1 MQKLI
6 YVLLFAGLTMLA
18 EAGHEVCKRCNS
30 TYMVSKRSPRMNSQ
44 YLYHP
49 SHPLSAFF
57 ELSSLP
63 EEEHAEDQVLRQVG
77 QQPLDRG
84 KKNLLPEY
92 RDLCEIITKRVQ
104 LDDLEYE
111 YQPPQYYEVYCK
123 NYPFVGNDQ
132 AAVKSKQECVNPGFH
147 CVQRSKTL
155 FLVRRRWDSEC
166 WEPYSKEIA
175 SGCDCMWPV
184 SALGDIA
191 VHY

>member
-1 MQKLI
+1 MHRVVYILM
-6 YVLLFAGLTMLA
+6 FGGLAYLGETGR
-18 EAGHEVCKRCNS
+18 EFCNRCNS
-30 TYMVSKRSPRMNSQ
+30 TYMITKRSPRNSES
-44 YLYHP
+44 LYHP
-49 SHPLSAFF
+49 RHPLSP
-57 ELSSLP
+57 LYDSNYLP
-63 EEEHAEDQVLRQVG
+63 EEDHSEDQMLRQLG
-77 QQPLDRG
+77 QQTLDRG

-92 RDLCEIITKRVQ
+92 RDLCEIYTKKVQ
-104 LDDLEYE
+104 LDDSEYE

-123 NYPFVGNDQ
+123 NYPLNGNDR
-132 AAVKSKQECVNPGFH
+132 ATEKTKQECVNPGFH

-166 WEPYSKEIA
+166 WEPYAREIA

>member
-1 MQKLI
+1 MYRVI
-6 YVLLFAGLTMLA
+6 YILMFGSLA
-18 EAGHEVCKRCNS
+18 YLGETGRGFCKRCNG
-30 TYMVSKRSPRMNSQ
+30 TYMVTKRAPRNSE

-49 SHPLSAFF
+49 RHPLSP
-57 ELSSLP
+57 LYDSDYLP
-63 EEEHAEDQVLRQVG
+63 EEEHSEDQMLRQLG

-92 RDLCEIITKRVQ
+92 RDLCEIYTKKVQ
-104 LDDLEYE
+104 LDDSEYE

-123 NYPFVGNDQ
+123 NYPLNGNDQ
-132 AAVKSKQECVNPGFH
+132 ATAKTKQECVNPGFH

-155 FLVRRRWDSEC
+155 FLVRRRWESEC
-166 WEPYSKEIA
+166 WEPYAKEIA